1 MGIKTVEMV
10 MDRNFTVRS
19 TLGHMI
25 SFKKGAPMPVPEI
38 MVRSCGEHGA
48 RRTDEVD
55 VFAPPPEA
63 PRQKQAVDP
72 GERLVDVRAAV
83 ERIVERND
91 VDDFTAGNSPKTT
104 AVSKEVGY
112 KIDFMEVKKVWQQ
125 INEDK
130 LNDT

>member
-10 MDRNFTVRS
+10 MDRNYTVRS
-19 TLGHMI
+19 TLGHMV
-25 SFKKGAPMPVPEI
+25 SFTKGEPIQVPQI

-48 RRTDEVD
+48 RRTDGDD

-72 GERLVDVRAAV
+72 GERLEDVRAAI
-83 ERIVERND
+83 ERIIERND
-91 VDDFTAGNSPKTT
+91 INDFTAGNSPKTP

-112 KIDFMEVKKVWQQ
+112 KVDYTEVTKAWQQ

>member
-1 MGIKTVEMV
+1 MGTKTVEMI

-25 SFKKGAPMPVPEI
+25 TFTNGVPIQVPEI
-38 MVRSCGEHGA
+38 MVRTCGEHGA
-48 RRTDEVD
+48 RRTDGAD
-55 VFAPPPEA
+55 VFAAPAEG

-72 GERLVDVRAAV
+72 GERLSDVRAAV

-91 VDDFTAGNSPKTT
+91 VEDFTAGNSPKTE

-112 KIDFMEVKKVWQQ
+112 KIDYMEVKKAWQQ
-125 INEDK
+125 FNEDK
-130 LNDT
+130 LDDT